1 MVDWVASCWLLGS
14 GVGVKLASEILVW
27 FRYSYVDD
35 LIMIQGGLS

>member
-1 MVDWVASCWLLGS
+1 MVDWVARCWLLGS
-14 GVGVKLASEILVW
+14 GVRVKLASEILVW